1 MSWTNQVHME
11 QLAWLLCH
19 NGCQR
24 QMGGGDHLAMPT
36 RSTYQ
41 ILLVFQLWQS
51 SD

>member
-1 MSWTNQVHME
+1 MK
-11 QLAWLLCH
+11 QLAWPLCH

-24 QMGGGDHLAMPT
+24 RMRGGDHLTMPT

-41 ILLVFQLWQS
+41 IFLVFQLCQS

>member
-1 MSWTNQVHME
+1 ME
-11 QLAWLLCH
+11 QLAWPLCH
-19 NGCQR
+19 NEYHR
-24 QMGGGDHLAMPT
+24 RMRGGDHLAMTT